1 MTLTP
6 KHLRFSFQTR
16 LQVKQMLNL
25 TIKKKK
31 KKMSNPDYFPHRP
44 VEKNMQN
51 KMTCYIYQVG
61 NSKK

>member
-16 LQVKQMLNL
+16 PQVKQMLNQ
-25 TIKKKK
+25 TIKK

-44 VEKNMQN
+44 NEKKNVQN

-61 NSKK
+61 DSKK